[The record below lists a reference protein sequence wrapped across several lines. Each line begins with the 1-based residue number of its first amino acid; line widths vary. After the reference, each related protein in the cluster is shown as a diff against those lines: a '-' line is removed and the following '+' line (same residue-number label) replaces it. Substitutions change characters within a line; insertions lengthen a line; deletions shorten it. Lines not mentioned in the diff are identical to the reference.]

1 MRKIIGTIII
11 IVSLYG
17 CSDFLEPKSQSE
29 YSPTD
34 ISHLDEVL
42 LGVAYPGPQGGTNF
56 NMMNCMLEVMS
67 DNVSNAGVHS
77 AAVDR
82 GFYTV
87 STNVRAAK
95 VLYTWQPDYTR
106 KIEDI
111 GGSQYWKAY
120 QNIYHYISGANAVLD
135 QIDEVDGNRE
145 EKDYVLAQAY
155 ALRGFLYLHL
165 VNMYG
170 EPYYYNP
177 QGLAVP
183 LKLTSDVEERKL
195 TRNTVEEVYDQIVKD
210 LLEAERLFKELP
222 EDKQFRKN
230 YRANLPMTQHL
241 LARTY
246 LYMEK
251 WEEASLYA
259 ETLMERTDFTLM
271 NLESLVNSGYTNAVS
286 GLNRK
291 FYNFITYDNPEC
303 YWVFGSASDI
313 SFYNKIIIDRNG
325 TFGCAYLLQA
335 SADLV
340 SSFKDGDA
348 RKLLYMVNDYYNNA
362 INITKY
368 GSIGKLD
375 IAAGAYNV
383 QPSTGVSDFGQAL
396 RKAEAYLICAEANA
410 MLYKTKGD
418 AAAAT
423 KAISALNEL
432 RSKRFLANRY
442 VAVGTGDFTTPDELV
457 EFAREERR
465 RELCFEALRWF
476 DQRRY
481 GMKKVERNWYI
492 GTTTGISSYER
503 YVLEENDPA
512 FTLAIPHTDLENNT
526 DLVQESVE
534 GKERVPAETVGE

>member
-1 MRKIIGTIII
+1 MRKIIGIII
-11 IVSLYG
+11 IIGGLYG

-34 ISHLDEVL
+34 VSHLDEVL
-42 LGVAYPGPQGGTNF
+42 LGTAYPGPQGGSNS

-82 GFYTV
+82 GFYTL
-87 STNVRAAK
+87 SNQRAAK

-120 QNIYHYISGANAVLD
+120 ENIYHYISGANAAIDL
-135 QIDEVDGNRE
+135 IDEVEGSRE
-145 EKDYVLAQAY
+145 DKDYVLAQAY
-155 ALRGFLYLHL
+155 ALRGFFYLHL

-183 LKLTSDVEERKL
+183 LKLTSNVEERKMV
-195 TRNTVEEVYDQIVKD
+195 RNTVEEVYNQIIKD

-251 WEEASLYA
+251 WEEAVLYA
-259 ETLMERTDFTLM
+259 KTLMERNDFSLT
-271 NLESLVNSGYTNAVS
+271 NLESLVNAGYTNAAS
-286 GLNRK
+286 GVNRK

-325 TFGCAYLLQA
+325 TFACAYLLQA

-340 SSFKDGDA
+340 SSFEDGDA
-348 RKLLYMVNDYYNNA
+348 RKQLYMVNDYYNNA

-375 IAAGAYNV
+375 IAAGSYNV
-383 QPSTGVSDFGQAL
+383 HPNVGVTNFGQAL
-396 RKAEAYLICAEANA
+396 RKAEAYLISAEANA

-423 KAISALNEL
+423 QAINALNEL
-432 RSKRFLANRY
+432 RSRRFLTSRY
-442 VAVGTGDFTTPDELV
+442 TPVGTGDFAGPDELV
-457 EFAREERR
+457 EFTREERR

-481 GMKKVERNWYI
+481 GMKRVERNWYT
-492 GTTTGISSYER
+492 GTTTGISSYEK
-503 YVLEENDPA
+503 YVLEENDPC
-512 FTLAIPHTDLENNT
+512 FTLAIPHTDLQKNT
-526 DLVQESVE
+526 DLIQESVE
-534 GKERVPAETVGE
+534 GKERIPTETI